1 MTNTNSPLDARWAE
15 LQSHANR
22 LCAADIRNL
31 VRQGGPAR
39 LRQLVLDHGFLRVDA
54 ARQRLDDAALQSL
67 FDLAADAGVLEQ
79 RDRMFAGEPINLTEN
94 RQVTHWAWRLPEP
107 PASVAAT
114 RRQMDIWVQRLLSRA
129 TQPSGR
135 PIKSILHLGIG
146 GSDLGPRMV
155 ADTIA
160 YSVSVHSQIDA
171 YFAANVDGHEL
182 QQALDRLD
190 PKATIV
196 SIASKTFTTRE
207 TLRNAQTVMDWLR
220 DGGVRDPLSHCVAI
234 TSDADKAIA
243 WGIEAENIFTFE
255 DSVGGR
261 FSLWSPVG
269 LPARLAIGE
278 TEWQRL
284 LAGAHAA
291 DEHFRAAPLQSN
303 LPVLLALLDVWNH
316 SVLQLPAR
324 VIAPYDARMGLLVA
338 HIQQLEME
346 SLGKQL
352 GPDGQL
358 APHAHCP
365 MIWGE
370 PGTNGQHAY
379 FQWLHQAATAVALE
393 VLLVARPRHDFD
405 AHHAILLANGLAQAD
420 AFAFGKSPEG
430 DLAQG
435 IEGRLRTLP
444 GGRPVTLWCYREL
457 DAYALGYVIATL
469 EHKVVCLG
477 HLWGVN
483 AFDQFGVELGKTMAK
498 TVEAYLADTN
508 LDFVPP
514 HLAGTLDWLKKASL

>member
-1 MTNTNSPLDARWAE
+1 MPRDTDIWHTLSQHGARLKGLPIE
-15 LQSHANR
+15 R
-22 LCAADIRNL
+22 LVAD
-31 VRQGGPAR
+31 GGPSR
-39 LRQLVLDHGFLRVDA
+39 LRRLVVDHDFLRVDA
-54 ARQRLDDAALQSL
+54 GRQRLDDAALDSL
-67 FDLAADAGVLEQ
+67 FDLADAAGVLAQ
-79 RDRMFAGEPINLTEN
+79 RDRMFAGEAINVTEN
-94 RQVTHWAWRLPEP
+94 RSVTHWAWRQPVSSP
-107 PASVAAT
+107 SVEQT
-114 RRQMDIWVQRLLSRA
+114 RARMGEWVRRLLARA
-129 TQPSGR
+129 NQPSGR

-182 QQALDRLD
+182 QRALDRLD
-190 PKATIV
+190 PKATVV

-207 TLRNAQTVMDWLR
+207 TLRNAQTVMAWLR
-220 DGGVRDPLSHCVAI
+220 RGGVDDPLSHCVAI
-234 TSDADKAIA
+234 TSEPQRAQA
-243 WGIEAENIFTFE
+243 WGISPDAIFEFE

-278 TEWQRL
+278 TEWERL

-291 DEHFRAAPLQSN
+291 DCHFRQAQAHAN
-303 LPVLLALLDVWNH
+303 LPLLLALIDVWNH
-316 SVLQLPAR
+316 SILKLPAR
-324 VIAPYDARMGLLVA
+324 VISPYDARMKLLVA

-352 GPDGQL
+352 GPDGKT
-358 APHAHCP
+358 APHAQCP

-379 FQWLHQAATAVALE
+379 FQWLHQAAQEVAME
-393 VLLVARPRHDFD
+393 VLLVAKPRHSFD

-420 AFAFGKSPEG
+420 AFAFGKQPAG
-430 DLAQG
+430 QLADGVGGQ
-435 IEGRLRTLP
+435 LRRLP

-457 DAYALGYVIATL
+457 DAYTLGYVIASL

-477 HLWGVN
+477 QLWGVN
-483 AFDQFGVELGKTMAK
+483 AFDQFGVELGKTMAQ
-498 TVEAYLADTN
+498 TVEAYFADSN

-514 HLAGTLDWLKKASL
+514 HLSETLQWFKNARP